1 MVGTM
6 SDRQSMVITVGVV
19 GLLLSGVL
27 VPAITGDASAQQTQ
41 PEPDNTITRIEVHE
55 NGSARWT
62 IQIRTRL
69 DTAERVDDYQAFQ
82 SRFEANK
89 SRYLVPF
96 RTRMQ
101 RVVANAANAT
111 GREMR
116 AVEFTASTSIQ
127 EVPRRWGIVI
137 YQFTWTNFA
146 AQTDEAL
153 VVGDIFQGGFFLAAN
168 DTLAIAAPEGYE
180 INRVEPAPAS
190 RDAGVI
196 SWVGREDFPDRHPH
210 VAFAPRAG
218 DGVTT
223 SSSPASPADSP
234 SAAIEGVSLAVLLGA
249 GLLLL
254 LLGATAYGVSRFRND
269 REPPKQPA
277 SSEDGQSDDGPAEV
291 VMTDEELV
299 RRLIEDHGGR
309 IRQTTIADEFDW
321 SASKTSRVIGRM
333 VDEGTIEKLQLGR
346 ENLLELRDA
355 EE

>member
-1 MVGTM
+1 M

-27 VPAITGDASAQQTQ
+27 VPAITGEASAQQTQ
-41 PEPDNTITRIEVHE
+41 PETDNTITRVEVHE

-89 SRYLVPF
+89 SRYLDPF

-146 AQTDEAL
+146 AQPDEAL
-153 VVGDIFQGGFFLAAN
+153 VVGDVFQGGFFLAAN
-168 DTLAIAAPEGYE
+168 DTLVIAAPDGYE

-196 SWVGREDFPDRHPH
+196 SWVGREDFPDRHPQ
-210 VAFAPRAG
+210 VAFAPRGG
-218 DGVTT
+218 DGAATG
-223 SSSPASPADSP
+223 SSPASPADSP
-234 SAAIEGVSLAVLLGA
+234 SAPTEGVSLAVLLGA
-249 GLLLL
+249 GLLLV
-254 LLGATAYGVSRFRND
+254 LLGATAYGISRFRND
-269 REPPKQPA
+269 RTPTKQPA
-277 SSEDGQSDDGPAEV
+277 SSEDGQSDVGPVEV

-299 RRLIEDHGGR
+299 RSLLEDHGGR
-309 IRQTTIADEFDW
+309 IRQTVIADEFGW

-333 VDEGTIEKLQLGR
+333 VDEGTIEKLRVGR
-346 ENLLELRDA
+346 ENLLELVDGD
-355 EE
+355 E